1 MSISSTEKGTN
12 LFEFKETA
20 EINSTVSWRRAQISL
35 STVPTFPTYNT
46 IQTRPPSSTTNTSA
60 VANNER
66 SGLQPPLGAPL
77 LAGQAP
83 NVQLGQPVP
92 LQLLGQ
98 PYQPLRGLRMSG
110 PFYNKPDCPLN
121 QVVLIPSQ
129 NSHQA
134 SGLFP
139 VVQTPTTAV
148 PITVALNNVYLLNN
162 IEFEGFPED
171 RKDGFSNV
179 KFSYIIEISRDGTTW
194 SMLFDFSS
202 YNCFGRQN
210 LLFPKQAIR

>member
-1 MSISSTEKGTN
+1 M
-12 LFEFKETA
+12 FEFKETA
-20 EINSTVSWRRAQISL
+20 EINGTVSWRRAQVSL
-35 STVPTFPTYNT
+35 STLPVCNIPTQ
-46 IQTRPPSSTTNTSA
+46 IRPPPSTANTSA
-60 VANNER
+60 VANIER
-66 SGLQPPLGAPL
+66 TGLQPSLGSPL

-92 LQLLGQ
+92 LQLLGQQ

-121 QVVLIPSQ
+121 QAVLIPSQ

-139 VVQTPTTAV
+139 VVQTPATAF
-148 PITVALNNVYLLNN
+148 PITVALNNIYLLNN

-171 RKDGFSNV
+171 RKDGFRNL
-179 KFSYIIEISRDGTTW
+179 KFSYVIEISRDGTSW
-194 SMLFDFSS
+194 SLLFDFSS
-202 YNCFGRQN
+202 YSCFGRQN